1 MMMMVMMILRT
12 VGDGD
17 LEDDN
22 GDDDPVFHVYIKTF
36 GYLFISKSI
45 EMFDSDENVNA
56 DGEINSLSIGKDSKP
71 ALSLSSNRIGKLSLG
86 GREGGGG
93 SSKSKTIEA
102 HVLQKGNWL
111 L

>member
-22 GDDDPVFHVYIKTF
+22 GDDDPVYHVYIKTF

-56 DGEINSLSIGKDSKP
+56 DGDINSLYRNRFQ
-71 ALSLSSNRIGKLSLG
+71 ASLVLVFKQNWKVESR
-86 GREGGGG
+86 REGGWRR
-93 SSKSKTIEA
+93 E
-102 HVLQKGNWL
+102 Q
-111 L
+111 

>member
-1 MMMMVMMILRT
+1 MT
-12 VGDGD
+12 KVGIELLGQ
-17 LEDDN
+17 L
-22 GDDDPVFHVYIKTF
+22 KTF

-56 DGEINSLSIGKDSKP
+56 DGDINSLYRKRFQ
-71 ALSLSSNRIGKLSLG
+71 ASLVLVFKQNWKVESR
-86 GREGGGG
+86 REGGGG